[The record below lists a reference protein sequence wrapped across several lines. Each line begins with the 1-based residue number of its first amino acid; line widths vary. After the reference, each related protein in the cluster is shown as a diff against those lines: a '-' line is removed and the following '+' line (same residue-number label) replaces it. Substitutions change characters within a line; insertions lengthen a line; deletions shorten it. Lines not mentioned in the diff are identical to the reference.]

1 MRVYEMK
8 QQKPLP
14 KALSVAL
21 VALTSFWFHHVVHV
35 VRAQETQPKTG
46 SPTANTQARLIV
58 QLGHGA
64 GVRSVAFSPE
74 GKYVLT
80 AFEGHSK
87 PVRSAALSP
96 DGKFVV
102 TGSDD
107 NTGRLWDTDTGKEVR
122 RFNGHL
128 NSVMSVKFSAD
139 GKSVLTGSC
148 DRTARL

>member
-80 AFEGHSK
+80 A
-87 PVRSAALSP
+87 
-96 DGKFVV
+96 
-102 TGSDD
+102 GSED
-107 NTGRLWDTDTGKEVR
+107 NTARLWEVETAREVR
-122 RFNGHL
+122 RFESTKPL
-128 NSVMSVKFSAD
+128 MSVAY
-139 GKSVLTGSC
+139 
-148 DRTARL
+148 